1 MLYSSN
7 DLIRPLKETKDFS
20 IVWNNCSID
29 ITVVFDKC
37 VNLKTYL
44 IYGW

>member
-20 IVWNNCSID
+20 IVLNNCSID
-29 ITVVFDKC
+29 ITAV
-37 VNLKTYL
+37 
-44 IYGW
+44 

>member
-7 DLIRPLKETKDFS
+7 DLIRPLKDTKDFS
-20 IVWNNCSID
+20 IVLINCSVD

-37 VNLKTYL
+37 
-44 IYGW
+44 